1 MRGEATKNIPIPI
14 KVCYPEIPWKDMAGL
29 RDKVIRA
36 YFGVDLKRVWST
48 VNSDIPV
55 TKPFFENYL
64 KKMRH
69 LKFRIH
75 C

>member
-1 MRGEATKNIPIPI
+1 
-14 KVCYPEIPWKDMAGL
+14 MAGM

-36 YFGVDLKRVWST
+36 HFEVDLKRVWST

-55 TKPFFENYL
+55 MKPFFEKLL
-64 KKMRH
+64 KENEH
-69 LKFRIH
+69 LKFIIH

>member
-14 KVCYPEIPWKDMAGL
+14 KVCYPEIPWKDMAGM

-36 YFGVDLKRVWST
+36 HFEVDLKRVWST

-55 TKPFFENYL
+55 MKPFFEKLL
-64 KKMRH
+64 KENEH
-69 LKFRIH
+69 LKFIIH